1 MSDEHLRIMDRWE
14 ISAKQEGQKNDMRHA
29 PFRLLPNT
37 LKCSSILVPRRSRSH
52 CLCAATASSVCRIL
66 QRQSLGR
73 AHQCAKQC
81 RQNSRTFT
89 DRSAKPVPWKP
100 THAAPTARLA
110 TKVTQMSK
118 ELHRIRLGPR
128 RLRIHTNT
136 RTMQTSN
143 HRKRRNWKI
152 RRHPSSI
159 SSSRPSNPA
168 QT

>member
-1 MSDEHLRIMDRWE
+1 MGDLSEAGGSKERYAPCSVQAVTQHPEVFEHPR
-14 ISAKQEGQKNDMRHA
+14 SAAE
-29 PFRLLPNT
+29 PFT
-37 LKCSSILVPRRSRSH
+37 H